1 LIANASNNTNSTDSK
16 VEQLS
21 HYAILQTLNTTLLA
35 SKSATQTLQKWC
47 DDHHIASPAKIRAV
61 RDEQILKK
69 ASNEIR
75 HILKV
80 SNDEKIGYRS
90 VQLFCG
96 EYVLSE
102 ADNWYVPCRLTDE
115 MNNLLNNSDMPF
127 GLAVQSLNFHR
138 RTDEVLLLWQPVNTN
153 WDQTTTSLDTH
164 IKPAV
169 IPDQVLQHRAV
180 LMTDQNVPFSIVIE
194 TYTKNIFLFK

>member
-1 LIANASNNTNSTDSK
+1 M
-16 VEQLS
+16 S
-21 HYAILQTLNTTLLA
+21 HYAILQTLNATLLA

-61 RDEQILKK
+61 RDAHVFKT
-69 ASNEIR
+69 ASEEIR

-102 ADNWYVPCRLTDE
+102 ADNWYVPSRLTEE
-115 MNNLLNNSDMPF
+115 MNELLNNSETPF

-138 RTDEVLLLWQPVNTN
+138 RTDEVLLLWQPVSTHE
-153 WDQTTTSLDTH
+153 DQKTKSLDPH
-164 IKPAV
+164 IKPPV
-169 IPDQVLQHRAV
+169 VPDQVLQHQAV